1 MSILVIGRSGQL
13 AQELQA
19 LRPNDTTTWG
29 RNEVN
34 LLDEKDLLKK
44 VQSLNVGEA
53 QVLDFRFDQIGVGS
67 QEPLS
72 IYDIEIPGS
81 YTIPPGNLA
90 FVDRSVPRKIALRYG
105 PSGGT
110 QQNIIFV
117 LPS

>member
-1 MSILVIGRSGQL
+1 MSKVQPT
-13 AQELQA
+13 ELKGLEYLDMAVDLQKIPTTNCLD
-19 LRPNDTTTWG
+19 LRITFLRQG
-29 RNEVN
+29 
-34 LLDEKDLLKK
+34 KK